1 MENLI
6 QIDLKNP
13 ERVSNDN
20 SFPFEKEYIAGEV
33 EIIYWRKN
41 WNLRNAILNSNA
53 VNSISTNEYEFSID
67 TPAQVFELIKIIVSF
82 MNKETWEDNEYG
94 STIWDYDEILPI
106 LQQNV
111 MNLAIIASF
120 MINNPD
126 IYLIF
131 YDSY

>member
-1 MENLI
+1 
-6 QIDLKNP
+6 
-13 ERVSNDN
+13 
-20 SFPFEKEYIAGEV
+20 
-33 EIIYWRKN
+33 
-41 WNLRNAILNSNA
+41 
-53 VNSISTNEYEFSID
+53 
-67 TPAQVFELIKIIVSF
+67 
-82 MNKETWEDNEYG
+82 MNKETWEDDERG

-126 IYLIF
+126 IYLVF